1 MFPSL
6 LWNIFK
12 DHYFVEEALGNTLLR
27 LCCISMYY
35 GEEKWKVSRASVECC
50 PSKKRVD
57 KELY

>member
-35 GEEKWKVSRASVECC
+35 GEGEVEGVKGIC
-50 PSKKRVD
+50 
-57 KELY
+57 